1 MGIVNQRD
9 LEMSSPLE
17 QAEPGA
23 SVAPSPWAAVWS
35 RHQTAMTRIAAVAL
49 FLAAWEWLARSGR
62 VNPLFLSSPTLV
74 FAKLYQVFADGSI
87 WPHIWASGEVALL
100 GFVISILVGVPIGL
114 AMGRS
119 RFVRDSA
126 EPFVMASYASPT
138 VAFLP
143 LIILWLGLG
152 VSAKVMLVVLG
163 AVFVIIINTEV
174 GVSSIDRRLIET
186 ARSFCANEREVLLKV
201 IAPAALPFI
210 LAGFRLAIGR
220 VLIMVVVA
228 EFYASTAGLGY
239 LIFQAGANYDTA
251 LLFTG
256 VIILATAGVVLNGAM
271 RALEAWIAPW
281 LARETQ

>member
-1 MGIVNQRD
+1 MSQQSDV
-9 LEMSSPLE
+9 LEPPSSTWNEL
-17 QAEPGA
+17 
-23 SVAPSPWAAVWS
+23 WA
-35 RHQTAMTRIAAVAL
+35 RHQTGVTRLTAVFLVLAL
-49 FLAAWEWLARSGR
+49 WEWAVRGGK
-62 VNPLFLSSPTLV
+62 VNPLFLSSPSLV
-74 FAKLYQVFADGSI
+74 FEKLYEVFADGSI
-87 WPHIWASGEVALL
+87 WPHIWASAQIALL
-100 GFVISILVGVPIGL
+100 GFLISIVIGVPLGL
-114 AMGRS
+114 AMGR
-119 RFVRDSA
+119 RKFIRDSV

-152 VSAKVMLVVLG
+152 IWSKVVLVVLG

-186 ARSFCANEREVLLKV
+186 ARAFCANEREILLKV

-251 LLFTG
+251 LLFSG
-256 VIILATAGVVLNGAM
+256 VIILASAGVVLNAVM
-271 RALEAWIAPW
+271 RSIEGRIAPW
-281 LARETQ
+281 LAKQAD

>member
-1 MGIVNQRD
+1 
-9 LEMSSPLE
+9 MSQHSEALD
-17 QAEPGA
+17 
-23 SVAPSPWAAVWS
+23 APPSTWS
-35 RHQTAMTRIAAVAL
+35 GLWGRHQTGVTR
-49 FLAAWEWLARSGR
+49 LAAICLVLVLWEWVVRAGK
-62 VNPLFLSSPTLV
+62 VNPLFLSSPSLV
-74 FAKLYQVFADGSI
+74 FEKLYEVFADGSI
-87 WPHIWASGEVALL
+87 WPHIWASGEIALL
-100 GFVISILVGVPIGL
+100 GFVISIVIGVPLGI

-119 RFVRDSA
+119 KFIRDSV

-152 VSAKVMLVVLG
+152 IWSKVVLVVLG

-186 ARSFCANEREVLLKV
+186 ARAFCANEREVLLKV

-251 LLFTG
+251 LLFSG
-256 VIILATAGVVLNGAM
+256 VIILASAGVVLNAIM
-271 RALEAWIAPW
+271 RAIEGRIAPW
-281 LARETQ
+281 LAKEAD

>member
-1 MGIVNQRD
+1 MV
-9 LEMSSPLE
+9 
-17 QAEPGA
+17 
-23 SVAPSPWAAVWS
+23 
-35 RHQTAMTRIAAVAL
+35 L
-49 FLAAWEWLARSGR
+49 FLAAWEGLVRSGR

-74 FAKLYQVFADGSI
+74 FAKLYEVFADGSI

-100 GFVISILVGVPIGL
+100 GFIISIVIGVPIGL

-119 RFVRDSA
+119 RFVRDST

-152 VSAKVMLVVLG
+152 VSARVMLVVLG

-201 IAPAALPFI
+201 IVPAALPFI

-256 VIILATAGVVLNGAM
+256 VIILATAGVVLNAAM

-281 LARETQ
+281 LAREAQ

>member
-1 MGIVNQRD
+1 
-9 LEMSSPLE
+9 MSQQLDAIERPPSPLTVLWE
-17 QAEPGA
+17 
-23 SVAPSPWAAVWS
+23 
-35 RHQTAMTRIAAVAL
+35 RHQTGLTRLTAVFLVLAL
-49 FLAAWEWLARSGR
+49 WEWAVRSGK
-62 VNPLFLSSPTLV
+62 VNPLFLSSPSLV
-74 FAKLYQVFADGSI
+74 FEKLFEVFADGSI
-87 WPHIWASGEVALL
+87 WPHIWASAQIALL
-100 GFVISILVGVPIGL
+100 GFLISIAIGVPLGI

-119 RFVRDSA
+119 KFIRDSA

-152 VSAKVMLVVLG
+152 IWSKVVLVVLG
-163 AVFVIIINTEV
+163 AIFVIIINTEV

-186 ARSFCANEREVLLKV
+186 ARAFCANEREVLMKV

-239 LIFQAGANYDTA
+239 LIFQAGASYDTA
-251 LLFTG
+251 LLFSG
-256 VIILATAGVVLNGAM
+256 VIILAGAGVALNAGM
-271 RALEAWIAPW
+271 RSLEGWIAPW
-281 LARETQ
+281 LAQRAD